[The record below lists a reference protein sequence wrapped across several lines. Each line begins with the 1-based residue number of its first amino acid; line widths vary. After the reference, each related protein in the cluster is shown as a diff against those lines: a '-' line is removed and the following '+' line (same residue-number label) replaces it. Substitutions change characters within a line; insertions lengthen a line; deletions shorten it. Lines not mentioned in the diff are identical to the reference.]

1 MRTTPSQL
9 VGIQSDVRAFY
20 FDRGIWAFGREIE
33 DAMDRAADKATK
45 PERKTAVRQQILNSY
60 IAPEDT
66 SKRFRDP
73 SAGVKTEEAPKSL
86 FMEQELDGAGW
97 LA

>member
-1 MRTTPSQL
+1 
-9 VGIQSDVRAFY
+9 
-20 FDRGIWAFGREIE
+20 
-33 DAMDRAADKATK
+33 MDKAAEKATK
-45 PERKTAVRQQILNSY
+45 PERKNAIRQKVLNSY

-73 SAGVKTEEAPKSL
+73 SAGVKVEDKPNSL
-86 FMEQELDGAGW
+86 FMEQELDGADW